1 MKAIIL
7 AAGPGSRMLPHT
19 EHRPKCLLKI
29 GGHPILHYQIAALR
43 HCGVHDITI
52 VVGYLAE
59 QIKEFVTAP
68 VTFVENAEFRST
80 GSSYSLWLARDSMRD
95 GFLYLNSDLVFHP
108 GMLKALL
115 DAPDENAVIVER
127 RIVPTSDMQKAQ
139 MDGRFILQM
148 GKHLPAD
155 VAAAEVVGPVKFSA
169 TGARRIIERL
179 DELIQAGDRN
189 RWAYEVFGSV
199 GPEIG
204 FAGVDNPGCFWAEVD
219 TATEALEANQRIP
232 RALVDFADGRIS
244 APPQVERRRTPAI
257 DQQPIHYLD
266 HLLNS
271 HFAPFM
277 DGMPSADARV
287 RMVLKRN
294 KQEFV
299 DRVQQLDVSGLSA
312 IDIHRA
318 LQANVE
324 RMDSALENV
333 YGRDSVTT
341 TDGLTTMTRHIASLC
356 PAEMLDGHCLTETA
370 AAALLE
376 SHPPVTM
383 IEALGYKSTA
393 ELLRRDGPLPALA
406 LTRATEEPDWQV
418 RYKQLLASR
427 TADDFEPR
435 TIQFLPVDAARYQRA
450 FMNSKQP
457 RKLWRA
463 THSKEAGIVACL
475 TQDSA
480 TALRT
485 PLLQYALVAMHYFFE
500 TAYASKH
507 YELVSARDPQN
518 LGRAVVDSIDSHR
531 EKLTFF
537 YSNVYS
543 ENLFWER
550 ALELF
555 AEAFPGPEIDW
566 FRAASPRGEYCLSTG
581 VQNIIVSLN
590 VVDHLWNMNFL
601 GHAGMDSFQHDAIYF
616 LYHFRG
622 ALWQEVFSTLTD
634 TASPDMETLIV
645 ENLGVGDATLTER
658 LLADL
663 RERPAYAASG
673 VRQ

>member
-43 HCGVHDITI
+43 HCGIHDITL

-68 VTFVENAEFRST
+68 VTFVENREFRST
-80 GSSYSLWLARDSMRD
+80 GSSYSLWLARDAMRD

-169 TGARRIIERL
+169 AGARRIVERL

-204 FAGVDNPGCFWAEVD
+204 FSGVDNPGCFWAEVD
-219 TATEALEANQRIP
+219 TAAEALEANQRIP
-232 RALVDFADGRIS
+232 RALVDFADGRIV

-271 HFAPFM
+271 HFAPFL
-277 DGMPSADARV
+277 DGVHGAEAAARL
-287 RMVLKRN
+287 VLKRN
-294 KQEFV
+294 KEEFIEH
-299 DRVQQLDVSGLSA
+299 VQQLGVSNLSA
-312 IDIHRA
+312 IEIHRA
-318 LQANVE
+318 LQASVE
-324 RMDSALENV
+324 RIDGALESV
-333 YGRDSVTT
+333 YGRDSVTNMSGLSVL
-341 TDGLTTMTRHIASLC
+341 TDHIASLC
-356 PAEMLDGHCLTETA
+356 PVAMQDGYCLTESA

-383 IEALGYKSTA
+383 IEALGYSSTA
-393 ELLRRDGPLPALA
+393 ELLRREGPIASLS

-418 RYKQLLASR
+418 RYKELLAER
-427 TADDFEPR
+427 TATDFEPR
-435 TIQFLPVDAARYQRA
+435 AIRFLPVDAGRYQRA

-463 THSKEAGIVACL
+463 THSKEAGVVACL
-475 TQDSA
+475 TQDGA
-480 TALRT
+480 MTLRT

-507 YELVSARDPQN
+507 YELVAARDPEG
-518 LGRAVVDSIDSHR
+518 LGRAVVESIDSHR

-550 ALELF
+550 ALALF
-555 AEAFPGPEIDW
+555 AEAFPGAEIDW
-566 FRAASPRGEYCLSTG
+566 FRAASARGEYCLSTG

-601 GHAGMDSFQHDAIYF
+601 GHAGMESFQHDTIYF

-622 ALWQEVFSTLTD
+622 ALWQEVFSTLTR
-634 TASPDMETLIV
+634 TAGADMEKLIV

-658 LLADL
+658 LLANL
-663 RERPAYAASG
+663 RERPAFAASG
-673 VRQ
+673 VSR

>member
-1 MKAIIL
+1 
-7 AAGPGSRMLPHT
+7 MLPHT

-52 VVGYLAE
+52 VVGYLAD
-59 QIKEFVTAP
+59 QIREFVTAP
-68 VTFVENAEFRST
+68 VTFVENHEFRAT

-108 GMLKALL
+108 AMLKALL

-127 RIVPTSDMQKAQ
+127 HIVPTSDMQKAQ
-139 MDGRFILQM
+139 MDGRLILQM

-155 VAAAEVVGPVKFSA
+155 IAAAEVVGPVKFSA
-169 TGARRIIERL
+169 AGARRIIERL
-179 DELIQAGDRN
+179 DGLVQAGDRN

-204 FAGVDNPGCFWAEVD
+204 FSGVDNPGCFWAEVD

-232 RALVDFADGRIS
+232 RALVDFADGRLS
-244 APPQVERRRTPAI
+244 VPPQVERRRTPAI

-271 HFAPFM
+271 HFAPYM
-277 DGMPSADARV
+277 DGVPGADGHV
-287 RMVLKRN
+287 RTVLKRN
-294 KQEFV
+294 RQEFI
-299 DRVQQLDVSGLSA
+299 DKIKELGVSTLSA
-312 IDIHRA
+312 LEIHKA
-318 LQANVE
+318 LQAAVE
-324 RMDSALENV
+324 RIDNGLENV
-333 YGRDSVTT
+333 YGRDCVLTA
-341 TDGLTTMTRHIASLC
+341 DGLREMTSHISSFC
-356 PAEMLDGHCLTETA
+356 PPALQAGYCLTEAA

-376 SHPPVTM
+376 NHPPVTM
-383 IEALGYKSTA
+383 MEALGYGSTS
-393 ELLRRDGPLPALA
+393 ELLRREGPIAALS
-406 LTRATEEPDWQV
+406 LTRATEEPGWQV
-418 RYKQLLASR
+418 RYKELLAER
-427 TADDFEPR
+427 TAADFEPR
-435 TIQFLPVDAARYQRA
+435 PIQFLPVDCARYQRA

-463 THSKEAGIVACL
+463 THNKEAGVVACL
-475 TQDSA
+475 TQDGALS
-480 TALRT
+480 LRT

-500 TAYASKH
+500 AAYASRH
-507 YELVSARDPQN
+507 YQLVAGRDPDR
-518 LGRAVVDSIDSHR
+518 LGRAVVDTIDSHR

-550 ALELF
+550 GLELF
-555 AEAFPGPEIDW
+555 ARVFPGPEIEW
-566 FRAASPRGEYCLSTG
+566 FRTASARGEYCLSSG
-581 VQNIIVSLN
+581 IQNIVVSLN

-601 GHAGMDSFQHDAIYF
+601 GHAGMESFQHDTIYF

-622 ALWQEVFSTLTD
+622 ALWQEVFSELTK
-634 TASPDMETLIV
+634 TSGTDMENLII
-645 ENLGVGDATLTER
+645 ENLGVGDSTLTER
-658 LLADL
+658 RLSEL
-663 RERPAYAASG
+663 REPSAYAVSG
-673 VRQ
+673 AVR

>member
-1 MKAIIL
+1 
-7 AAGPGSRMLPHT
+7 MLPHT

-59 QIKEFVTAP
+59 QIKEFVAAP
-68 VTFVENAEFRST
+68 VTFVENHEFRAT
-80 GSSYSLWLARDSMRD
+80 GSSYSLWLARDAMRE

-108 GMLKALL
+108 AMLKALL

-127 RIVPTSDMQKAQ
+127 HIVPTSDMQKAQ
-139 MDGRFILQM
+139 MDGRLILQM
-148 GKHLPAD
+148 GKHLPAE

-169 TGARRIIERL
+169 AGAQRIIQRL
-179 DELIQAGDRN
+179 DELVQAGDRN

-204 FAGVDNPGCFWAEVD
+204 FSGVDNPGCFWAEVD

-266 HLLNS
+266 YLLNS

-277 DGMPSADARV
+277 DGLPGADARV
-287 RMVLKRN
+287 RSVLKRN
-294 KQEFV
+294 KQAFI
-299 DRVQQLDVSGLSA
+299 DRSRDLGVSSLSA

-318 LQANVE
+318 LQGNVE
-324 RMDSALENV
+324 RIDSSLESV
-333 YGRDSVTT
+333 YGRECVFSV
-341 TDGLTTMTRHIASLC
+341 DGLREMTTHIASLC
-356 PAEMLDGHCLTETA
+356 PPALMDGYCLTESA

-376 SHPPVTM
+376 QHPPVTM
-383 IEALGYKSTA
+383 IDALGYRSTS
-393 ELLRRDGPLPALA
+393 ELLRREGAIPAVSLA
-406 LTRATEEPDWQV
+406 RATEEPDWQV
-418 RYKQLLASR
+418 RYKELLACR
-427 TADDFEPR
+427 TADDFETRP
-435 TIQFLPVDAARYQRA
+435 IQFLPVDASRYQRA

-463 THSKEAGIVACL
+463 THNKEAGVVACL
-475 TQDSA
+475 TQDGSMS
-480 TALRT
+480 LRT

-500 TAYASKH
+500 TAYASRH
-507 YELVSARDPQN
+507 YELVAARDPER
-518 LGRAVVDSIDSHR
+518 LGRAVVDTIDSHR

-550 ALELF
+550 ALDLF
-555 AEAFPGPEIDW
+555 ARAFPGPEVEW
-566 FRAASPRGEYCLSTG
+566 FRGASARGEYCLSSG
-581 VQNIIVSLN
+581 IQNIVVSLN

-601 GHAGMDSFQHDAIYF
+601 GQAGMESFQHDTIYY

-622 ALWQEVFSTLTD
+622 ALWQEVFSELTN
-634 TASPDMETLIV
+634 TAAADMEAVIV

-658 LLADL
+658 LLAEL
-663 RERPAYAASG
+663 REPSPYAASG
-673 VRQ
+673 VSQ